1 MYTTIPSSIS
11 VLIVCFLYQHFLV
24 SMRKLVL
31 FFFLMKLLKLIV
43 PARRVIAS
51 PVIGVVPR
59 LVPARVAFAALLIP
73 SELSSGWIGN
83 LDALEGPVSMSEP
96 WSMAGRRHYEILGP
110 GTLFDL

>member
-1 MYTTIPSSIS
+1 
-11 VLIVCFLYQHFLV
+11 
-24 SMRKLVL
+24 MRKLVL
-31 FFFLMKLLKLIV
+31 FFLMKLLKLIV
-43 PARRVIAS
+43 PAWRIIAS
-51 PVIGVVPR
+51 PAIGVVPR

-83 LDALEGPVSMSEP
+83 LDPLEGPVNMSEP